1 MSSLKLSVASATFRG
16 PWSYLGWLVVRQR
29 NRVVLGAVLGTA
41 WTVGLVVPPYLV
53 SRGVDGLASGRRDV
67 VLEWT
72 LALLAMGAVLAWLGI
87 WRHRTMTKVRMD
99 AAYRTVVEVDAHVL
113 RLGASLARRVRA
125 GEVVAIGGG
134 DAWTIGRSL
143 TVTGPGVG
151 SVVAYGVVAVL
162 LLRISMLLA
171 VVVLVGV
178 PLLAVLVGPALRSL
192 RKVGEPYREQQ
203 GRVTHHVVDVVGG
216 LRVLNGLGG
225 KDVYAGRLR
234 AESQELRR
242 QGYRVGRVTSV
253 VQAVGLGLPTLYS
266 AAVVWLA
273 ARLAVEG
280 SISVGQLVAVYG
292 YVAVLAVPVGFFV
305 EAAVDLSQA
314 LVAGRRVTDFL
325 SVEPEQRGTRE
336 PPEEGALVDEVSG
349 LRLELGTFVAVA
361 TAGQADAEALVDRLA
376 GLRPGGSWAG
386 QPLTDLD
393 PAQLRERVLVADND
407 AALFAGPLAAVIAGR
422 SADTVDVDHERGVL
436 AALHTAAADDVVEGL
451 PAGLRSPVEPDGS
464 NLSGGQRQRVRLARA
479 ILADPDV
486 LLAVEPTSAVDAATE
501 AVVVD
506 RLTANRRGR
515 TTLITSTSSLVLQ
528 AADIVHLLV
537 GGRVVA
543 AGRHVDLLRDQ
554 PAYAALVLRG
564 QGSS

>member
-1 MSSLKLSVASATFRG
+1 M
-16 PWSYLGWLVVRQR
+16 
-29 NRVVLGAVLGTA
+29 
-41 WTVGLVVPPYLV
+41 
-53 SRGVDGLASGRRDV
+53 
-67 VLEWT
+67 
-72 LALLAMGAVLAWLGI
+72 
-87 WRHRTMTKVRMD
+87 
-99 AAYRTVVEVDAHVL
+99 
-113 RLGASLARRVRA
+113 
-125 GEVVAIGGG
+125 
-134 DAWTIGRSL
+134 
-143 TVTGPGVG
+143 
-151 SVVAYGVVAVL
+151 
-162 LLRISMLLA
+162 
-171 VVVLVGV
+171 
-178 PLLAVLVGPALRSL
+178 
-192 RKVGEPYREQQ
+192 
-203 GRVTHHVVDVVGG
+203 THHVVDVVGG

-336 PPEEGALVDEVSG
+336 PPKEGALVDEVSG
-349 LRLELGTFVAVA
+349 LRLEPGTFVAVA
-361 TAGQADAEALVDRLA
+361 TSGQADAEALVDRLA

-422 SADTVDVDHERGVL
+422 SADTVDVDRERDVL

-506 RLTANRRGR
+506 RLTATRRGR
-515 TTLITSTSSLVLQ
+515 TTLITSTSSFVLQ
-528 AADIVHLLV
+528 AADTVHLLV
-537 GGRVVA
+537 GDRVVA
-543 AGRHVDLLRDQ
+543 AGLHVDLLRDQ

-564 QGSS
+564 QGRS